1 MRAARSLRGSTPAG
15 LVDIGSVHRSSC
27 SVQEK
32 RTLGTSR
39 NLRGKKMRSVA
50 KRRNG
55 WKCVHLS
62 RWDGMGWRGRRKGM
76 AHASGAV
83 RCGTGRPS
91 CGCGEVN
98 QSCVDVLEA
107 GVWRV

>member
-1 MRAARSLRGSTPAG
+1 M
-15 LVDIGSVHRSSC
+15 
-27 SVQEK
+27 EM
-32 RTLGTSR
+32 
-39 NLRGKKMRSVA
+39 KKE
-50 KRRNG
+50 G
-55 WKCVHLS
+55 H
-62 RWDGMGWRGRRKGM
+62 M

>member
-1 MRAARSLRGSTPAG
+1 MDGNVWICR
-15 LVDIGSVHRSSC
+15 
-27 SVQEK
+27 
-32 RTLGTSR
+32 
-39 NLRGKKMRSVA
+39 
-50 KRRNG
+50 
-55 WKCVHLS
+55 
-62 RWDGMGWRGRRKGM
+62 DGMEMKKEGHM